1 MLIRSVSRTNPLKI
15 IALAAFLAVPALA
28 MPTASIAAEQPTL
41 YERLGGY
48 DAITAVTH
56 DVAAR
61 LMADPKM
68 GRFWAHRGKDGID
81 REVQLIIDFIANQAG
96 GPRYYTGRD
105 MKLAHIG
112 MRIDGEDWD
121 RLITHLKATLD
132 KFNVPE
138 KERADVVAFF
148 ESTRKDIVEVK

>member
-1 MLIRSVSRTNPLKI
+1 
-15 IALAAFLAVPALA
+15 LAAFLAVPALSV
-28 MPTASIAAEQPTL
+28 PTVAVAAEQPTL

>member
-1 MLIRSVSRTNPLKI
+1 MLIRSVSRTKPLKI
-15 IALAAFLAVPALA
+15 IALAAFLAVPALSV
-28 MPTASIAAEQPTL
+28 PTVAVAAEQPTL

>member
-1 MLIRSVSRTNPLKI
+1 
-15 IALAAFLAVPALA
+15 
-28 MPTASIAAEQPTL
+28 
-41 YERLGGY
+41 
-48 DAITAVTH
+48 
-56 DVAAR
+56 
-61 LMADPKM
+61 
-68 GRFWAHRGKDGID
+68 
-81 REVQLIIDFIANQAG
+81 
-96 GPRYYTGRD
+96 